1 MYITLTILLLAL
13 TAFAIYVLLA
23 WLFPPLIRPFF
34 WLIVHTLMRFRV
46 YETKNVPKTGGAL
59 LVSNHVTYYDWLL
72 LWVASPRRVRFVLWE
87 GFYKNPLFRFMLSFA
102 RHRTIRVDNSR
113 GRAHAVIES
122 LDRIAEH
129 LRQGELVVLFPEQTL
144 TRNGQM
150 LPFGRGLERV
160 MKQLPDNI
168 PIIPTHLDNLWGSI
182 FSWHREKLL
191 FKWPPE
197 WRRRV
202 AVYFGEPLPS
212 HTSAYE
218 VRLAVQQANAECGIR
233 QSDSLLRPASQFI
246 RRAARFKNLFRMLVV
261 DTATGSNRIFT
272 WSKLLVAVWCLSGW
286 LKKRLPAD
294 RTIGIWLPTSLG
306 SLLVNYALSFRGKV
320 TVNLNYTTGID
331 ALRSATRQAEIG
343 TIITSKRFLT
353 RMPIPEGLE
362 ANIIY
367 LEDALKEIG
376 SFEKLSKLVA
386 VILLPGW
393 LLDWLIATPTKHDD
407 VLTILFSSGSTGE
420 PKGVKLSQRNITS
433 NVNSFVQTLNLRPT
447 DKLLGT
453 MPFFHT
459 FGYLIC
465 LWAPTLAPMRAVHF
479 PDPRQGQEV
488 GELCAKHGC
497 TIMLATATF
506 LRLYLRRA
514 KETDFQTM
522 RLLVCGAEKLPV
534 KLAEEFAT
542 KFGVV
547 PLEGYGCTEL
557 SPVVSVNMPD
567 VTVAGLTQIANV
579 PGTVGQPIQGVVVRS
594 FNPETFEPL
603 AQGVEGVLGAKGP
616 NVMLGYLNDPTRT
629 ASVIRDGWYMTG
641 DRGIIEPNGFIR
653 ITGRLSRFA
662 KIAGE
667 MIPLE
672 RLDEEMH
679 DILGRNDDRVL
690 AIAALPDE
698 KRGERI
704 VVLHLADVKERL
716 SEVFEKLRA
725 RGITNLWIPDI
736 RNCYKVDD
744 FPTLASGKLDLYK
757 LDELAKSLG

>member
-1 MYITLTILLLAL
+1 MNIALTILLILFGLAL
-13 TAFAIYVLLA
+13 LYVVLA
-23 WLFPPLIRPFF
+23 WIFPPIIRPFF
-34 WLIVHTLMRFRV
+34 WLIVHTTMRFRV
-46 YETKNVPKTGGAL
+46 YETENLPKTGGGL
-59 LVSNHVTYYDWLL
+59 IVSNHVTYFDWLL
-72 LWVASPRRVRFVLWE
+72 LWVASPRRVRFVLWQ
-87 GFYKNPLFRFMLSFA
+87 GFYGNAFFRLMLSFA
-102 RHRTIRVDNSR
+102 RHRTIRVDNAR
-113 GRAHAVIES
+113 GRAHAIIES

-129 LRQGELVVLFPEQTL
+129 IRQGELVIIFPEQTL

-160 MKQLPDNI
+160 MKKLPDNV

-182 FSWHREKLL
+182 FSWHGEKLI
-191 FKWPPE
+191 FKRPPE

-202 AVYFGEPLPS
+202 AVYFGTPLPS
-212 HTSAYE
+212 NSTAYE
-218 VRLAVQQANAECGIR
+218 IRLAVQQTNAECGIR
-233 QSDSLLRPASQFI
+233 QSDSLRRPPSLFI
-246 RRAARFKNLFRMLVV
+246 RRAARFSNLFRMIVV

-286 LKKRLPAD
+286 LKKKLPAD
-294 RTIGIWLPTSLG
+294 RTIGVWMPTSLG

-320 TVNLNYTTGID
+320 TVNLNYTTGVD
-331 ALRSATRQAEIG
+331 ALRSAMRQAEIG
-343 TIITSKRFLT
+343 TIITSKRFQLK
-353 RMPIPEGLE
+353 MPIPEGLH
-362 ANIIY
+362 ANVIY

-376 SFEKLSKLVA
+376 GVEKFVKLLA

-393 LLDWLIATPTKHDD
+393 LLERMITTPAKHDD

-420 PKGVKLSQRNITS
+420 PKGVMMTHRNIVS
-433 NVNSFVQTLNLRPT
+433 NVDSFVKALNLRDT
-447 DKLLGT
+447 DKLLAT

-459 FGYLIC
+459 FGYTIC
-465 LWAPTLAPMRAVHF
+465 LWAVALAPMRAVHF

-514 KETDFQTM
+514 KETDFKTM

-534 KLAEEFAT
+534 KLSQEFAT
-542 KFGVV
+542 KFGIV

-567 VTVAGLTQIANV
+567 VTVGGLTQIANI

-594 FNPETFEPL
+594 FDPTTFEPL
-603 AQGVEGVLGAKGP
+603 PQGVEGVLGAKGP
-616 NVMLGYLNDPTRT
+616 NVMLGYLNDPKRT
-629 ASVIRDGWYMTG
+629 SGVIHNGWYMTG
-641 DRGIIEPNGFIR
+641 DRGLIEPTGFIR

-679 DILGRNDDRVL
+679 DILGRNDDRVSGRRR
-690 AIAALPDE
+690 P
-698 KRGERI
+698 
-704 VVLHLADVKERL
+704 
-716 SEVFEKLRA
+716 A
-725 RGITNLWIPDI
+725 R
-736 RNCYKVDD
+736 
-744 FPTLASGKLDLYK
+744 
-757 LDELAKSLG
+757 